1 MPKINAILTD
11 ESVEHEN
18 NQVPMT
24 VMNEAAF
31 QMALLQ
37 MYAGT
42 SHNAVTAASNTWI
55 SSVWDANCA
64 SWAVLAFSVEAACW
78 EADESYWTV
87 LVQSDR

>member
-42 SHNAVTAASNTWI
+42 SHNAVTAASNT
-55 SSVWDANCA
+55 
-64 SWAVLAFSVEAACW
+64 
-78 EADESYWTV
+78 
-87 LVQSDR
+87 